1 MIRDHCAG
9 DDYSQLYHKLQF
21 FTHQGQAARGG
32 SFLELSFISY
42 SEAMWDYFQPEL
54 SKRLVDLDADVSAG
68 ARVRSALAE
77 LLPGGC
83 FGIDDVARKLG
94 MSRRTLQRRL
104 SEEKTTFQ
112 KQLSSTR
119 ETLAIHYIKNTDM
132 STRDIAYLLGYSEVN
147 SFLRAFSVWTGK
159 NLSEFR

>member
-54 SKRLVDLDADVSAG
+54 SKRLVDLDADESAG

-132 STRDIAYLLGYSEVN
+132 STGDIAYLLGYSEVN